1 MPERSEG
8 GGLRSLKRLHYF
20 HQILSDLRQMLMR
33 KQLINRDI
41 VAPVAEMRR
50 LSRLLSCPGGSCYRC
65 DMDLVIYKSTNGKL
79 NGGCINIYG
88 TVINLIRCCGSNTNL
103 LLINSKI
110 CYFCCRCCFVCVK
123 GYSLDDTI
131 PFLEKITDEHT
142 VVIPI
147 LNIYGTGQKLQK
159 KLPKTFV
166 TDGCIYIA
174 AEIKCPGTILMSG
187 KIFRVVYGLRKDT
200 PADISEKVMPI
211 LEQVEK
217 DLADSGIT
225 PLLSDFIEKD
235 ALQKF
240 SFVSPMAAL
249 GAGYDIPSAAVQT
262 EGELR
267 DTFKAL
273 IKEVKALSVAME
285 APLPDNI
292 VEINLKI
299 IDDLVPTATAS
310 MQRDIKAGKQSEVD
324 GLVYQV
330 VRYGEQY
337 QVPTPVYAKLAAML
351 HAQLD

>member
-1 MPERSEG
+1 MKYVVIGAG
-8 GGLRSLKRLHYF
+8 GTGGAIGGFMSKAGKDVTLIARGEHLKQMQENGLKFETLDGNYS
-20 HQILSDLRQMLMR
+20 
-33 KQLINRDI
+33 
-41 VAPVAEMRR
+41 VPVKA
-50 LSRLLSCPGGSCYRC
+50 CT
-65 DMDLVIYKSTNGKL
+65 MDDYQGIADV
-79 NGGCINIYG
+79 
-88 TVINLIRCCGSNTNL
+88 V
-103 LLINSKI
+103 
-110 CYFCCRCCFVCVK
+110 FVCVK

-131 PFLEKITDEHT
+131 PFLERITDEHT

-147 LNIYGTGQKLQK
+147 LNIYGTGKKLQE

-200 PADISEKVMPI
+200 PADLSAKLMPI
-211 LEQVEK
+211 LKEVEG
-217 DLADSGIT
+217 DLTDSAIT

-249 GAGYDIPSAAVQT
+249 GASHDIPSAAVQT

-267 DTFKAL
+267 DMFKAL
-273 IKEVKALSVAME
+273 IGEVKALSVAME
-285 APLPDNI
+285 APLPENI

-299 IDDLVPTATAS
+299 MDDLIPTATAS

-337 QVPTPVYAKLAAML
+337 QVPTPVYSKLANML

>member
-1 MPERSEG
+1 MKYVVIGAG
-8 GGLRSLKRLHYF
+8 GTGGAIGGFMSKAGKDVTLIARGEHLKQMQENGLKFETLDGNYSVPVKACTMDDY
-20 HQILSDLRQMLMR
+20 Q
-33 KQLINRDI
+33 DI
-41 VAPVAEMRR
+41 ADVV
-50 LSRLLSCPGGSCYRC
+50 
-65 DMDLVIYKSTNGKL
+65 
-79 NGGCINIYG
+79 
-88 TVINLIRCCGSNTNL
+88 
-103 LLINSKI
+103 
-110 CYFCCRCCFVCVK
+110 FVCVK
-123 GYSLDDTI
+123 GYSLEDTI
-131 PFLEKITDEHT
+131 PFLERITDAHT

-147 LNIYGTGQKLQK
+147 LNIYGTGKKLQE
-159 KLPKTFV
+159 KLPGTFV

-200 PADISEKVMPI
+200 PADLSAKLMPI
-211 LEQVEK
+211 LKEVES
-217 DLADSGIT
+217 DLTDSGIT

-249 GAGYDIPSAAVQT
+249 GASHDIPSAAVQT

-273 IKEVKALSVAME
+273 IREVKALSVAME
-285 APLPDNI
+285 ASLPENI

-299 IDDLVPTATAS
+299 MDDLVPTATAS

-330 VRYGEQY
+330 VRYGEEY
-337 QVPTPVYAKLAAML
+337 QVPTPVYARLAGML
-351 HAQLD
+351 HEQLD